1 MKKQLRARG
10 GGAESTPQKGSG
22 SPQSSPPSSERVQ
35 SGLGKFFGTG
45 SQKRGAEKPV
55 SEELVPQKRQRLSRF
70 QQDAMRERNELLREN
85 AELKA
90 QKAERCRTHRDS

>member
-1 MKKQLRARG
+1 MYSTKVKKQLRARG
-10 GGAESTPQKGSG
+10 GGAESTPQKDSG

-55 SEELVPQKRQRLSRF
+55 SKNWYLRKGKGSADFSR
-70 QQDAMRERNELLREN
+70 MP
-85 AELKA
+85 
-90 QKAERCRTHRDS
+90 